1 MLISLKIIT
10 PLEVFNVENV
20 SKIKTEG
27 LEGHFTILPNHADY
41 VSSITTSIFSFEKNG
56 KTEYF
61 DVDGG
66 ILVKY
71 GNCVDFSIRHAI
83 RGKDLGDLKHQM
95 DIAFKEM
102 DEEDKK
108 TRTALAS
115 LEGNIAKLIQDL
127 GNN

>member
-56 KTEYF
+56 KTEYC
-61 DVDGG
+61 
-66 ILVKY
+66 
-71 GNCVDFSIRHAI
+71 NCR
-83 RGKDLGDLKHQM
+83 R
-95 DIAFKEM
+95 
-102 DEEDKK
+102 
-108 TRTALAS
+108 
-115 LEGNIAKLIQDL
+115 
-127 GNN
+127 

>member
-1 MLISLKIIT
+1 MFMNLKIIT
-10 PLEVFNVENV
+10 PLEVFSVENV
-20 SKIKTEG
+20 SKINAEG
-27 LEGHFTILPNHADY
+27 LEGHFTILPKHADY
-41 VSSITTSIFSFEKNG
+41 VSSITTSIFSFEKDG
-56 KTEYF
+56 KKEYF
-61 DVDGG
+61 AVDGG

-83 RGKDLGDLKHQM
+83 KGKDLTDLKKQM
-95 DIAFKEM
+95 DITFKEM
-102 DEEDKK
+102 EEDDKK